1 MSFAGLLD
9 GAADRWPDRT
19 ALTFEGDRWT
29 FRRLQQAADAAAA
42 SLAAG
47 GVGAGTR
54 VLLLLENCPEYLI
67 AQFALARVGAAFVTP
82 NPYWTQHELAR
93 AAAAAQA
100 SAAIYAPH
108 FVGVVT
114 GLESAIPVA
123 ELTASFGM
131 PPRPDVRAESPRY
144 LPFSSGTTGF
154 PKAVIH
160 TDASLCG
167 AVEQLRRHVAL
178 TPDDRLQVA
187 LPLCHVF
194 GTTLSAAALSVG
206 AEFTLF
212 RRFRLAEALAHLRRD
227 GVTIWPMAGA
237 VAYDLAA
244 RKDLNPEDFAALRFF
259 MWGGSAVPHE
269 LAQRISTATGVG
281 FLCSYGMT
289 EAMMVAFNPVDDVS
303 QWSLDSPGYPTVG
316 TELRIASSGELE
328 VRGPSVASG
337 YAGNDAA
344 AFDPDG
350 WFRTGDLARIDPD
363 GRLWIVDRLKDMIKV
378 SGFQVAPVEVE
389 QAIRGHPAVDD
400 AGVVRHPD
408 ERVGDV
414 PIAYV
419 VADPELTAA
428 QLDSWLHGRLA
439 SYKCPRH
446 YHFVAELPRTAAG
459 KLRRAELRSWQ
470 AQGGLSSAPRPARHR
485 TDRP

>member
-1 MSFAGLLD
+1 MTFVGLLD
-9 GAADRWPDRT
+9 DAADRWPDRT
-19 ALTFEGDRWT
+19 ALHFEGDSWT
-29 FRRLQQAADAAAA
+29 FQRLQSDVAAAA
-42 SLAAG
+42 ACLAHA
-47 GVGAGTR
+47 GVGVGSR

-82 NPYWTQHELAR
+82 NPYWTGHEFVR
-93 AAAAAQA
+93 AAEAAQA
-100 SAAIYAPH
+100 RAAIYAPR
-108 FVGVVT
+108 FGDLVT
-114 GLESAIPVA
+114 SLELAIPVAGLKASSGMAPSPAGGLESA
-123 ELTASFGM
+123 
-131 PPRPDVRAESPRY
+131 RY

-167 AVEQLRRHVAL
+167 GVEQLRRHLAL
-178 TPDDRLQVA
+178 SADDRLQIA

-212 RRFRLAEALAHLRRD
+212 RRFGLDESLAHLRRD

-237 VAYDLAA
+237 VAYELAA
-244 RKDLNPEDFAALRFF
+244 RTDLKPEDFSALRFF
-259 MWGGSAVPHE
+259 MWGGSAVPRE
-269 LAQRISTATGVG
+269 LARRISTATGVR

-289 EAMMVAFNPVDDVS
+289 EAMMVAFNPVDDPS
-303 QWSLDSPGYPTVG
+303 RWSLDSPGYPTVG
-316 TELRIASSGELE
+316 TELRIDPSGELE

-337 YAGNDAA
+337 YAGADAA
-344 AFDPDG
+344 AFGPDG

-389 QAIRGHPAVDD
+389 QAIRDHPAVDD
-400 AGVVRHPD
+400 AGVVGEPD
-408 ERVGDV
+408 HRVGEL

-428 QLDSWLHGRLA
+428 QLDSWVRGRLA

-446 YHFVAELPRTAAG
+446 YQFVAELPRTAAG
-459 KLRRAELRSWQ
+459 KLRRAELRAQQ
-470 AQGGLSSAPRPARHR
+470 AEGGPQFSTSTNVAS
-485 TDRP
+485 D

>member
-9 GAADRWPDRT
+9 DAADQWPDRT
-19 ALTFEGDRWT
+19 ALHFEGDRWT
-29 FRRLQQAADAAAA
+29 FQRLRSEVAAAA
-42 SLAAG
+42 ACLARA
-47 GVGAGTR
+47 GVGDGTR
-54 VLLLLENCPEYLI
+54 VLLLLENCPAYLI
-67 AQFALARVGAAFVTP
+67 AQFALARLAAAFVTP
-82 NPYWTQHELAR
+82 NPYWTRPELVR
-93 AAAAAQA
+93 AAEAAQA
-100 SAAIYAPH
+100 GAAIYAPR
-108 FVGVVT
+108 FGDIVT
-114 GLESAIPVA
+114 SLKLAIPVA
-123 ELTASFGM
+123 ELTASSDM
-131 PPRPDVRAESPRY
+131 APRPAGRPDSPRY
-144 LPFSSGTTGF
+144 LAFSSGTTGF

-167 AVEQLRRHVAL
+167 AVEQLRRHLAL
-178 TPDDRLQVA
+178 SADDRLHIA

-206 AEFTLF
+206 AEFALS
-212 RRFRLAEALAHLRRD
+212 RRFALDEALHQVRRH

-237 VAYDLAA
+237 VAHELAA
-244 RKDLNPEDFAALRFF
+244 RTDLKPEDFTALRLF

-269 LAQRISTATGVG
+269 LAQRISTTTGVQ

-303 QWSLDSPGYPTVG
+303 RWSLDSPGYPTVG
-316 TELRIASSGELE
+316 TDLRIAPTGELE

-337 YAGNDAA
+337 YVGSDAA
-344 AFDPDG
+344 AFRPDG

-389 QAIRGHPAVDD
+389 QAIRDHPAVDD
-400 AGVVRHPD
+400 AGVVGHPD
-408 ERVGDV
+408 DRVGEV

-428 QLDSWLHGRLA
+428 QLDSWVRRHLA

-446 YHFVAELPRTAAG
+446 YQFVAELPRTAAG
-459 KLRRAELRSWQ
+459 KLRRNELRTRQ
-470 AQGGLSSAPRPARHR
+470 TDGR
-485 TDRP
+485 TQFSTSTNAASD

>member
-1 MSFAGLLD
+1 MSFAGLLEN
-9 GAADRWPDRT
+9 AADRWPDRT
-19 ALTFEGDRWT
+19 ALHFEGDRWT
-29 FRRLQQAADAAAA
+29 FQRLHSDVAAAAA

-47 GVGAGTR
+47 GVGVGTR

-82 NPYWTQHELAR
+82 NPYWTQHELTR
-93 AAAAAQA
+93 AADAAQA
-100 SAAIYAPH
+100 SAAIYAPR
-108 FVGVVT
+108 FADVVT
-114 GLESAIPVA
+114 GLESAIPVD
-123 ELTASFGM
+123 ELCASSG
-131 PPRPDVRAESPRY
+131 PAPGPVDQPTSARY

-167 AVEQLRRHVAL
+167 AVEQLRRHLAL
-178 TPDDRLQVA
+178 SADDRLHIA

-194 GTTLSAAALSVG
+194 GTTLCAAALSVG
-206 AEFTLF
+206 AEFTLS
-212 RRFRLAEALAHLRRD
+212 RRFQLDEALAHLRRD

-237 VAYDLAA
+237 VAYELAA
-244 RKDLNPEDFAALRFF
+244 RTDLKPEDFAALRFF

-269 LAQRISTATGVG
+269 LAQRISTATGVR

-303 QWSLDSPGYPTVG
+303 RWSLDSPGYPTMG
-316 TELRIASSGELE
+316 TELRIAPSGELE

-337 YAGNDAA
+337 YVRADTA
-344 AFDPDG
+344 AFHPDG

-363 GRLWIVDRLKDMIKV
+363 GRLWIIDRLKDMIKV

-389 QAIRGHPAVDD
+389 QAMRDHPAVDD
-400 AGVVRHPD
+400 AGVVGHPD
-408 ERVGDV
+408 DRVGEV

-428 QLDSWLHGRLA
+428 QLDSWVRGRLA

-446 YHFVAELPRTAAG
+446 YHFVTELPRTAAG
-459 KLRRAELRSWQ
+459 KLRRAELRGWQ
-470 AQGGLSSAPRPARHR
+470 ADAGTQFSTSTNAAS
-485 TDRP
+485 D